1 MTLLRH
7 WKLILGLLAIFVAGI
22 FTGVIL
28 TVGGI
33 KRVVTLQANQER
45 WVKSRLTELD
55 HGLKLSTEQKSK
67 ITPALEQSSEK
78 FKGIVR
84 ESFVKV
90 IQLVGDTHQT
100 INKELTPDQQKTFE
114 KIRVDNL
121 RRWEEFAKKEANKAP
136 PKPM

>member
-1 MTLLRH
+1 M
-7 WKLILGLLAIFVAGI
+7 LGLESFVEEG
-22 FTGVIL
+22 
-28 TVGGI
+28 
-33 KRVVTLQANQER
+33 
-45 WVKSRLTELD
+45 
-55 HGLKLSTEQKSK
+55 
-67 ITPALEQSSEK
+67 QSSEK

-100 INKELTPDQQKTFE
+100 INEELTPDQQKTFE